1 MTNKINSIKKA
12 KELKNEGK
20 YEESLKMLRRLYK
33 DGISEKD
40 QEEVKELKDI
50 LIEVLFEYGHYLT
63 DDWVLEYDKARDIF
77 KEITDLAPQ
86 NYRAFYN
93 LGICLFYMQKYEEAL
108 IYFNKALKIKPDY
121 KFCHYNVGL
130 LYEDT
135 NQFKKALKAYT
146 RALKID
152 PDFSYAKQ
160 AKRKIE
166 RAIETDS
173 LPTSPDTVDDKIQQL
188 KSLLRVS
195 KKVNINDIGDI
206 LDLQRKTLLPMIV
219 EWAED
224 YGFEVDGDYLI
235 LNDES
240 LSEFLNDL
248 DGLLEDAGE

>member
-20 YEESLKMLRRLYK
+20 YEESIKMLRRLYK
-33 DGISEKD
+33 DKISEKD
-40 QEEVKELKDI
+40 QEEAKEVKEI
-50 LIEVLFEYGHYLT
+50 LIEVLFEYGHHLT
-63 DDWVLEYDKARDIF
+63 DEWVLEYDKARKTF

-108 IYFNKALKIKPDY
+108 INFNKALRIKPDY
-121 KFCHYNVGL
+121 KFCHYNIGL

-166 RAIETDS
+166 RAIETGS
-173 LPTSPDTVDDKIQQL
+173 LPTTPETENEKFQQL

-195 KKVNINDIGDI
+195 KKVKINDIRDI
-206 LDLQRKTLLPMIV
+206 LDLERKTLLPIIV

-224 YGFEVDGDYLI
+224 YGFKVDGDYLI
-235 LNDES
+235 LNEES
-240 LSEFLNDL
+240 LSDFLNNL
-248 DGLLEDAGE
+248 DGLLEDAGL